1 VTSRKARDRFRC
13 TSEAIELV
21 RGARYGVGKRRRASG
36 GSERGVLT
44 CGAGGRAFENRLIAR
59 RSSTAAVGAGTAD
72 VDDRVKGNGS
82 RLVRCGRRSAACRAG
97 QPSRS
102 LRQAP
107 RPAGPPPLFA
117 PTTEKWKKTADEIA
131 CSRGNCAAAT
141 FGDVAARNRNE
152 TADSGRLGAESAAAG
167 RRTGGARN
175 RQRNAPPIRS
185 LVTIAN
191 RIRNPPYLIQ
201 ISTSQRKSAL
211 LRRRVSARES
221 SAPKSKSPRS
231 RVEAHD
237 TKNHRIDRSLA
248 AKRQTLRGGRLEPG
262 PKDAPR
268 RDLSNDTSI
277 AVFTQGGKNSTAEK
291 PTKNRPFSA
300 EIFKVRCDDASNKG
314 ERRAWERVRFTK
326 TRDAGPRTNGAITYR
341 APSYARARSVRT
353 SPFEPFERD
362 ISKTAHRRR
371 SESTGD
377 P

>member
-1 VTSRKARDRFRC
+1 MET
-13 TSEAIELV
+13 
-21 RGARYGVGKRRRASG
+21 
-36 GSERGVLT
+36 
-44 CGAGGRAFENRLIAR
+44 
-59 RSSTAAVGAGTAD
+59 
-72 VDDRVKGNGS
+72 
-82 RLVRCGRRSAACRAG
+82 
-97 QPSRS
+97 
-102 LRQAP
+102 
-107 RPAGPPPLFA
+107 
-117 PTTEKWKKTADEIA
+117 A
-131 CSRGNCAAAT
+131 CSRGNCTATT

-152 TADSGRLGAESAAAG
+152 TADSGRLGAKSAAVRRPSKG
-167 RRTGGARN
+167 RSPTQTAAR
-175 RQRNAPPIRS
+175 ATPPL
-185 LVTIAN
+185 LVTSKSSEIL
-191 RIRNPPYLIQ
+191 LI
-201 ISTSQRKSAL
+201 SSKF
-211 LRRRVSARES
+211 RRRSENRLSYVDASRRGES

-248 AKRQTLRGGRLEPG
+248 AKRQTLRGERQGPG

-353 SPFEPFERD
+353 SPFERD
-362 ISKTAHRRR
+362 ISKTARLRR
-371 SESTGD
+371 SESKGD